1 MKSHFKTIKALP
13 EYLQPKILS
22 AVAYVNECS
31 PNLNKAVERINTLH
45 SHLSEKEIMWVM
57 SLLTFEKLLD
67 LVKDSDEF
75 KHHTQSM
82 KARTIQ

>member
-1 MKSHFKTIKALP
+1 MKDRTIKALP

-22 AVAYVNECS
+22 AVAYIHES
-31 PNLNKAVERINTLH
+31 YPDMKKSVERITTIRE
-45 SHLSEKEIMWVM
+45 HLTDKEVMCVM

-75 KHHTQSM
+75 NSHVKEM
-82 KARTIQ
+82 KARTLQ

>member
-1 MKSHFKTIKALP
+1 MKDRPIKALP
-13 EYLQPKILS
+13 IYLQPKILS
-22 AVAYVNECS
+22 AVAFINSAS
-31 PNLNKAVERINTLH
+31 PNINKAVERINTLQK
-45 SHLSEKEIMWVM
+45 HLSEKEIMWVM

-82 KARTIQ
+82 KERTIQ

>member
-1 MKSHFKTIKALP
+1 MKHRTLKALP

-22 AVAYVNECS
+22 AVAYVNEAA
-31 PNLNKAVERINTLH
+31 PNLSKAVERINTIRE
-45 SHLSEKEIMWVM
+45 HLTDKEVMWVM

-75 KHHTQSM
+75 QHHTQAM

>member
-1 MKSHFKTIKALP
+1 MKHRTIKALP

-22 AVAYVNECS
+22 AVAYINECA
-31 PNLNKAVERINTLH
+31 PNLNKAVERINTIRE
-45 SHLSEKEIMWVM
+45 HLTDKEVMWVM

-67 LVKDSDEF
+67 LVKNSDEF
-75 KHHTQSM
+75 QHHTQAM

>member
-1 MKSHFKTIKALP
+1 MKEVFNFRINESKLDNL
-13 EYLQPKILS
+13 EKI
-22 AVAYVNECS
+22 ERQ
-31 PNLNKAVERINTLH
+31 LNKAVERINTVRE
-45 SHLSEKEIMWVM
+45 HLTDKEVMWVM

-75 KHHTQSM
+75 NSHVKEM